1 MKAWDVQENLS
12 GTQRVPHTRYPVEQ
26 PTEIVM
32 TQDLQEALDL
42 LESLHG
48 RTPAEA
54 DQKSHLW
61 SVRGVAIQ

>member
-1 MKAWDVQENLS
+1 MKAWDAQENLS
-12 GTQRVPHTRYPVEQ
+12 GTERVRHTRYPVAQ

-48 RTPAEA
+48 RDTR
-54 DQKSHLW
+54 
-61 SVRGVAIQ
+61 RGGSEITHVERSR